1 MMAKW
6 YALIVALLLFTGCK
20 TSDVRNG
27 NLCIE
32 MGDYRAAIRF
42 FSHILESD
50 PSHFDARLGMGRALL
65 QKTYDNPDDTT
76 AWQEAVMHI
85 EAARMKQSSK
95 ELHHLLS
102 QVWAERSR
110 FYLYKKD
117 TLQALEMLTRSL
129 GYDPHSTEAL
139 NLAGIIYVKTG
150 NNRKARLL
158 FEHALSIDSTNTT
171 LLFNIGM
178 LDWEANDFSHA
189 HDWWLCALQHAPDD
203 RDILYWFAA
212 AEKELR
218 SRERTGSPPGSA
230 VP

>member
-1 MMAKW
+1 M
-6 YALIVALLLFTGCK
+6 
-20 TSDVRNG
+20 N
-27 NLCIE
+27 
-32 MGDYRAAIRF
+32 
-42 FSHILESD
+42 
-50 PSHFDARLGMGRALL
+50 
-65 QKTYDNPDDTT
+65 
-76 AWQEAVMHI
+76 I
-85 EAARMKQSSK
+85 EAARMQQSSE

-110 FYLYKKD
+110 FYLHKKD
-117 TLQALEMLTRSL
+117 TLQALETLTRSL

-178 LDWEANDFSHA
+178 LDWEVKSFSRA
-189 HDWWLCALQHAPDD
+189 HDWWLRALQLAPDD

-218 SRERTGSPPGSA
+218 SREHTGSPPGSA
-230 VP
+230 AP